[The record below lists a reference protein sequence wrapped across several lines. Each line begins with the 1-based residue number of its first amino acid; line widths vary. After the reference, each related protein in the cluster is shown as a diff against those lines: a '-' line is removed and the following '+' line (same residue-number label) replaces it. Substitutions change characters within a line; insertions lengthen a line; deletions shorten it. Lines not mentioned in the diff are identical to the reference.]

1 MRPSMESHFLCH
13 HTSLIILKNT
23 NSIILHTGNKTTLKS
38 PNTNTITNSK
48 YIRYNSS
55 NNIIEKPAFL
65 NKFAV
70 FYP

>member
-1 MRPSMESHFLCH
+1 MVYYVIKQKQISSFIQIQISLC
-13 HTSLIILKNT
+13 IEDKR
-23 NSIILHTGNKTTLKS
+23 TLKS

-70 FYP
+70 FSLKILI